1 METILEDVL
10 IPDQIHPHFV
20 DFRPAEIKGT
30 PTPLPQNNAET
41 VPEKKKRT
49 RTSVKERPKTTRKP
63 RKPRQKKETT
73 VGRLGSEV
81 LIGQSQ
87 GVSEIGSVGSEASQA
102 SSASNSQASQASHAS
117 DASHVNVLPPPN
129 ESQML
134 YKVATALR
142 DSVGFVADKIFR
154 GRGAIQKEFQSD
166 KLLAELIQ
174 ADMKHYSPLMS
185 NKAQIAICSGVD
197 VAAGFQ
203 KRPSDPDV
211 TETVEKLP
219 PDPPVLVRQQQ
230 PQIAS

>member
-1 METILEDVL
+1 METILEEIEDVF
-10 IPDQIHPHFV
+10 IPDQIPPHFV

-41 VPEKKKRT
+41 VPEKKERT

-73 VGRLGSEV
+73 VGRLNSTQGSEG

-87 GVSEIGSVGSEASQA
+87 GVSEIGSVGSEASQGPP
-102 SSASNSQASQASHAS
+102 AS

-197 VAAGFQ
+197 VAAGLQ
-203 KRPSDPDV
+203 KRPSDADV
-211 TETVEKLP
+211 TDAVEKLP
-219 PDPPVLVRQQQ
+219 PGPPILVRQE
-230 PQIAS
+230 PQIPS